1 MVEHSSANV
10 SFSCRDFYSNDI
22 TFGYGDDAF
31 LAWMST
37 SSSQQVQEKVSD
49 VGNGSYVVELNTYNE
64 SGTALFFVQRDEL
77 NIPGSPF
84 EVRSLPWGVIAG

>member
-1 MVEHSSANV
+1 MVQHSSANV

-31 LAWMST
+31 QAWMST
-37 SSSQQVQEKVSD
+37 SSQQVLERVSD
-49 VGNGSYVVELNTYNE
+49 VGNGSYVVELSTHNE
-64 SGTALFFVQRDEL
+64 SETTLFFVQRDQL

-84 EVRSLPWGVIAG
+84 EVRSLPGGVIAG